1 MAQDVEIKIKAA
13 VEGAQA
19 AQTLGSL
26 KKALTE
32 LQQLAEETEIGSTQ
46 FQQLQSEISSTTNRL
61 AETND
66 RLGDVGDKLRTLS
79 GTPVERLNASF
90 GLLKES
96 IFNLDIDKAKIAVE
110 GLVNSFTPLGAD
122 GKVLTGFK
130 AIGPVLQN
138 LGSGVASLGQSFVQ
152 MGRTLLMNPIF
163 LLAAT
168 AAAITV
174 AITALLN
181 KLGLLKPLM
190 DAIGNAVEFVSSAF
204 DNLTE
209 AIGLTTA
216 ASDRH
221 LRKVKELGEEER
233 AQIEETYRS
242 RLATSTALEGLDSL
256 QIRQIE
262 KVTGFYL
269 QQDKTLS
276 SIQTERL
283 AALRESADKQI
294 KEYERIQANNGK
306 LNEEQRK
313 DLKEL
318 IKNHEDYSN
327 QIVAIEAKKVQEI
340 ESLQNQITQSQINR
354 EQNEYKRAQMLRDFQ
369 VNQSK
374 SVNDQRAILLGE
386 IQQLE
391 SKTDA
396 QSLAKKERLQKEVDL
411 LGQRQ
416 REQEMTANI
425 EYSRKVAELNAKS
438 KAEKERLEKER
449 IENEKK
455 LVQSQFDYLKKENEL
470 IILNTKKGSKERL
483 DAELLRINSE
493 LIFQEQNAQKLG
505 IINEDLQIQK
515 RKGELQSQE
524 LIQEYNKNSIDKQI
538 KNKDVLIEREKAYRE
553 EVILIEENAGF
564 RMAESRANSLKKEL
578 GYVRQKNDLELKEG
592 GRTLNEIL
600 LLKQQNAVEEK
611 KILFQIE
618 DEYKK
623 AIEFRNQM
631 VEDNFK
637 KSQAREEE
645 LLKLTLTFDKNKVDI
660 IQSNTDRKKFILDN
674 FFGWEL
680 QNEKDLFM
688 LKTGLKESELAS
700 NSEWILKEEELQKG
714 LANKKVELEKEA
726 QERIKALKQKE
737 VDDALQ
743 LSENGLGAI
752 QNVSDAYFAIKMQK
766 AKGNA
771 VEEEKLA
778 RKQFEVNKALQV
790 GAAIIDGFRA
800 VQTSL
805 AFAPLVIGPVPNPAG
820 IANLAF
826 TLVTSAANIAK
837 ILATQYQSKSF
848 SPAGGGGGA
857 SIAASSAAGP
867 SATFSPAQFFG
878 LGGQA
883 PVNVGVGGPN
893 IVGPQKVFVVET
905 DITSAQRSVRG
916 IEQRAEIE

>member
-46 FQQLQSEISSTTNRL
+46 FQNLQNEISSTTNRL
-61 AETND
+61 AETSD
-66 RLGDVGDKLRTLS
+66 RVGDVRDKLSTLT

-90 GLLKES
+90 GLLRES

-110 GLVNSFTPLGAD
+110 GLVNSFTPLGPD
-122 GKVLTGFK
+122 GKVLTGFR

-168 AAAITV
+168 VGAIAL

-181 KLGLLKPLM
+181 KLGLLTPLLN
-190 DAIGNAVEFVSSAF
+190 AIGSAVEFVSEAF

-209 AIGLTTA
+209 SIGLTTA

-221 LRKVKELGEEER
+221 LRKVKEVGEEER
-233 AQIEETYRS
+233 NQIEETYNARV
-242 RLATSTALEGLDSL
+242 ATSTALQGLDSL

-276 SIQTERL
+276 TIQTERL
-283 AALRESADKQI
+283 SALRESADKQI
-294 KEYERIQANNGK
+294 KEYERIQENNGK

-340 ESLQNQITQSQINR
+340 ATLNNDILTSQINR
-354 EQNEYKRAQMLRDFQ
+354 EENAYKKAELIRNKQISDA
-369 VNQSK
+369 K
-374 SVNDQRAILLGE
+374 SVADERARLYTEAAELERKGDEKSAELARLSRERANLLGD
-386 IQQLE
+386 
-391 SKTDA
+391 KM
-396 QSLAKKERLQKEVDL
+396 
-411 LGQRQ
+411 
-416 REQEMTANI
+416 REQELSANI
-425 EYSRKVAELNAKS
+425 EYSKKVREENAKDQ
-438 KAEKERLEKER
+438 AEKLRLQKER
-449 IENEKK
+449 IEKEKE
-455 LVQSQFDYLKKENEL
+455 LANSQFKFLQNENKIIIAQTKEN
-470 IILNTKKGSKERL
+470 SKERL
-483 DAELLRINSE
+483 NAEILRLESE
-493 LIFQEQNAQKLG
+493 FLFQKENQDKLSISFEDMILKEFDKNKEIQKLTTDFES
-505 IINEDLQIQK
+505 N
-515 RKGELQSQE
+515 
-524 LIQEYNKNSIDKQI
+524 EYNKRLKTATDSLESIQIYKQRLSKQDELNGI
-538 KNKDVLIEREKAYRE
+538 KDEQQFFETIAK
-553 EVILIEENAGF
+553 EV
-564 RMAESRANSLKKEL
+564 K
-578 GYVRQKNDLELKEG
+578 
-592 GRTLNEIL
+592 
-600 LLKQQNAVEEK
+600 AVEERTD
-611 KILFQIE
+611 ILLQNENLTSQERINIARKEDVEITALRAEFMSYYFASIE
-618 DEYKK
+618 ERKRFLEDYFKSVDEENTKDLQ
-623 AIEFRNQM
+623 N
-631 VEDNFK
+631 
-637 KSQAREEE
+637 
-645 LLKLTLTFDKNKVDI
+645 TLTFDKKKTEI
-660 IQSNTDRKKFILDN
+660 IQQGLLDKETISKIAME
-674 FFGWEL
+674 GDIETEL
-680 QNEKDLFM
+680 QRV
-688 LKTGLKESELAS
+688 KTFFSLS
-700 NSEWILKEEELQKG
+700 EEEALQHSSFISSKTMIEQQY
-714 LANKKVELEKEA
+714 ADKKVELEKEA
-726 QERIKALKQKE
+726 QDKIKALKQKE

-752 QNVSDAYFAIKMQK
+752 QGVSDAYFAIKMAK

-778 RKQFEVNKALQV
+778 RKQFEINKALQV

-826 TLVTSAANIAK
+826 TLITSAANIAK

-848 SPAGGGGGA
+848 SPAGGGVP
-857 SIAASSAAGP
+857 SVAASSAAGP
-867 SATFSPAQFFG
+867 SQTFSPAQFFG

-893 IVGPQKVFVVET
+893 QVGPQRVYVVET

>member
-32 LQQLAEETEIGSTQ
+32 LQELAEETEIGSTQ
-46 FQQLQSEISSTTNRL
+46 FQNLQNEISSTTNRL
-61 AETND
+61 AETSD
-66 RLGDVGDKLRTLS
+66 RVGDVRDKLSTLT

-90 GLLKES
+90 GLLRES
-96 IFNLDIDKAKIAVE
+96 IFNLDIDKAKVAVE
-110 GLVNSFTPLGAD
+110 GLVNSFTPLGPD
-122 GKVLTGFK
+122 GKVLTGFR

-168 AAAITV
+168 VGAIAL

-181 KLGLLKPLM
+181 KLGLLTPLL
-190 DAIGNAVEFVSSAF
+190 DAIGSAVEFVSSAF

-209 AIGLTTA
+209 SIGLTTA

-221 LRKVKELGEEER
+221 LRKVKEVGEEER
-233 AQIEETYRS
+233 AQIEETYNARV
-242 RLATSTALEGLDSL
+242 ATSTALEGLDSL

-283 AALRESADKQI
+283 SALRESADKQI
-294 KEYERIQANNGK
+294 KEYERIQENNGK

-396 QSLAKKERLQKEVDL
+396 QSLAKKERLQKELDL

-470 IILNTKKGSKERL
+470 IILDTKKGSKERL
-483 DAELLRINSE
+483 DAELLRLNSE
-493 LIFQEQNAQKLG
+493 FLFQEQNAEKLG
-505 IINEDLQIQK
+505 ISYEDLEIKK
-515 RKGELQSQE
+515 RKLSQE
-524 LIQEYNKNSIDKQI
+524 TQDLITTYEKNAIDAQI
-538 KNKDVLIEREKAYRE
+538 KKQDDRIQREQARRE
-553 EVILIEENAGF
+553 MIILMEEDAGF
-564 RMAESRANSLKKEL
+564 RTAEGRAKSLMKEL
-578 GYVRQKNDLELKEG
+578 YYVKEKNKLEESELKRFSTE
-592 GRTLNEIL
+592 RLALEE
-600 LLKQQNAVEEK
+600 QNRVEEK
-611 KILFQIE
+611 KLLLQAQ
-618 DEYKK
+618 DEFKK
-623 AIEFRNQM
+623 AIDFRNQM
-631 VEDNFK
+631 VDDNFK

-660 IQSNTDRKKFILDN
+660 IQSNTDRKKYILDN

-688 LKTGLKESELAS
+688 LKMGLKESELAS

-743 LSENGLGAI
+743 LSESGLGAI
-752 QNVSDAYFAIKMQK
+752 QGVSDAYFAIKMAK

-778 RKQFEVNKALQV
+778 RKQFEINKALQV

-820 IANLAF
+820 IASLAF

-848 SPAGGGGGA
+848 SPAGGGVP
-857 SIAASSAAGP
+857 SVAASSAAGP
-867 SATFSPAQFFG
+867 SQTFSPAQFFG

-893 IVGPQKVFVVET
+893 QVGPQRVYVVET